1 MPVADRVCQRPR
13 LRVRPLRLVEP
24 VDLAQHARHPQPRRH
39 PILGPVPVPA
49 HPLERLQHIQ
59 RLLQAHFV
67 LEVVRVREQ
76 RGEQEPHVVRV
87 IGVRRALHHADQVAR
102 LGPVG
107 GEPAAGALRGGV
119 LIMER
124 GGGGGGAGGGG
135 GPRGG
140 AARGRRSDN
149 GKRGGWGGARRGRA
163 GRSPAG
169 RQPPPAPAAR
179 RTRCRAWRPPGG
191 AGIPRAASCTGPA
204 PTRSSCPQ
212 NSVSA
217 AFPPAGAAKTP
228 YRPAWRFHIVT
239 AVETP
244 TAPPALELR
253 RREVLRQ
260 ASVALSG
267 RVVALWEVSPSA
279 EVVPILASAA
289 APRPADTRL
298 DLETTLHRW
307 SAPIIQGSRWVGCR
321 LDNGDGGGP
330 WCVAPVRQQPPAPPP
345 DGVGRRSRGLLD
357 HPVPTTPP
365 RRPAPD
371 AVLELAPQPAVIAH
385 EVANPLTAALAALDL
400 TRELVREADT
410 VDPAFRATLLDE
422 LAGVSDGM
430 DQAIQFLRSIQD
442 RARGTLARS
451 ERFDAAQVV
460 RSCVALE
467 RPLARQRGVAL
478 QGLVSVSNVFLQGD
492 PNALYQV
499 LTNLIRNAV
508 AASLESKQPV
518 VVTLEQ
524 TGELLHLSVADR
536 GVGIPAE
543 HLERIFEP
551 GFTTREFGSGSGTGL
566 TVVSQITRDMFGD
579 GVEVR
584 STVRQGATFTVNLP
598 IPPQRTPRRR

>member
-1 MPVADRVCQRPR
+1 MKT
-13 LRVRPLRLVEP
+13 VEK
-24 VDLAQHARHPQPRRH
+24 HT
-39 PILGPVPVPA
+39 
-49 HPLERLQHIQ
+49 
-59 RLLQAHFV
+59 
-67 LEVVRVREQ
+67 
-76 RGEQEPHVVRV
+76 
-87 IGVRRALHHADQVAR
+87 
-102 LGPVG
+102 
-107 GEPAAGALRGGV
+107 
-119 LIMER
+119 
-124 GGGGGGAGGGG
+124 
-135 GPRGG
+135 
-140 AARGRRSDN
+140 
-149 GKRGGWGGARRGRA
+149 
-163 GRSPAG
+163 
-169 RQPPPAPAAR
+169 APA
-179 RTRCRAWRPPGG
+179 
-191 AGIPRAASCTGPA
+191 
-204 PTRSSCPQ
+204 
-212 NSVSA
+212 
-217 AFPPAGAAKTP
+217 
-228 YRPAWRFHIVT
+228 
-239 AVETP
+239 
-244 TAPPALELR
+244 ALELR

-260 ASVALSG
+260 ASVALAG
-267 RVVALWEVSPSA
+267 RTVALWEVSPSA
-279 EVVPILASAA
+279 EVVPVMASAA
-289 APRPADTRL
+289 APRPGDIRL
-298 DLETTLHRW
+298 DLDSTLHRW

-321 LDNGDGGGP
+321 LDNGDGVGP

-345 DGVGRRSRGLLD
+345 DGVERRSRERMTLELAGLCLGLLD
-357 HPVPTTPP
+357 HPTPTNRP
-365 RRPAPD
+365 RRAEPD
-371 AVLELAPQPAVIAH
+371 ALLELARQPSVIAH

-478 QGLVSVSNVFLQGD
+478 QGLVTVSDVFLQGD

-508 AASLESKQPV
+508 AASLVTRQPV

-524 TGELLHLSVADR
+524 TGELLHLAVTDR

-566 TVVSQITRDMFGD
+566 TVVSQITRDMFGG

-584 STVRQGATFTVNLP
+584 SAVGQGATFTVNLP